1 VTCPSWLLSPIP
13 PDAFSVTFESV
24 PAVMKP
30 LPVMLPPAVMSIA
43 PLVVVM
49 LPLSTTKSLASFTA
63 RLSPSPLIV
72 AVRLATL
79 VLISELAPAVIL
91 RRLPLT

>member
-43 PLVVVM
+43 PLAVVT
-49 LPLSTTKSLASFTA
+49 LPLSITRSSTSFTVIGPVNA
-63 RLSPSPLIV
+63 ML
-72 AVRLATL
+72 AVRLDTS
-79 VLISELAPAVIL
+79 VS
-91 RRLPLT
+91 R